1 MTFLKKIAFA
11 LVALVFTAVGSQTAS
26 AQTNQNNNQGV
37 WDKITKAVQ
46 GESKQ
51 QTFYNNRTKQKM
63 SVTVKDISWSDM
75 LSYSSVKDAF
85 GSNWAGSNLIAE
97 DISLSPNFDNGFY
110 TLSFSLPEEES
121 TKVVVLDVAGNEIHS
136 EIIEEF
142 SGTYESKIN
151 VPVTQKGT
159 YFLKIVQ
166 GFNLLNKKL
175 VIE

>member
-1 MTFLKKIAFA
+1 MTILKKLGFA
-11 LVALVFTAVGSQTAS
+11 LMAFCLFFVAGQTAS
-26 AQTNQNNNQGV
+26 AQTNQNSNEGV

-51 QTFYNNRTKQKM
+51 QSYYNSRNKQKV

-85 GSNWAGSNLIAE
+85 GSNWAGSNLVAE
-97 DISLSPNFDNGFY
+97 DISLSPNFENGYYF
-110 TLSFSLPEEES
+110 LSFSLPEQES

-136 EIIEEF
+136 EVIEDF

-151 VPVTQKGT
+151 VPVSQKGT